1 MSIKWGW
8 HGPITEPPQMIKR
21 NRASTLR
28 QGFDWGYFM
37 LRRRNDRRC
46 SLMFLSNLQKTMV
59 SASFS
64 MKFMNRFDLS
74 LNTNMVIMSYWRS
87 KHCKSTARFLQFEW
101 AKMTS
106 SMRIGGDFPIVRC
119 HGPWTAAPGCSV
131 PNAPPSVSG
140 TPPPPPE
147 GLGPQAL
154 RGPWQ
159 RSWWCK

>member
-1 MSIKWGW
+1 
-8 HGPITEPPQMIKR
+8 MIK
-21 NRASTLR
+21 
-28 QGFDWGYFM
+28 DVHW
-37 LRRRNDRRC
+37 C
-46 SLMFLSNLQKTMV
+46 SYQISKKRWFQPV
-59 SASFS
+59 SAW
-64 MKFMNRFDLS
+64 NLWIG
-74 LNTNMVIMSYWRS
+74 LIWVLIQNMVIMSYWGS

-106 SMRIGGDFPIVRC
+106 SMRIQVQWQFPIVRC